1 MVYVGFGL
9 VTLSRGDYSAGGG
22 GSSGEM
28 LSHACWNHGWNARTQ
43 CHAQCFP
50 PTAFPLSRGVLT
62 GDTAVLPA
70 RC

>member
-1 MVYVGFGL
+1 VE
-9 VTLSRGDYSAGGG
+9 GGG
-22 GSSGEM
+22 GGGDSSGEM